1 MLVRRTALNGWAL
14 LIASVFMV
22 SVFVVVLKIMNPT
35 EVHIFL
41 EGKETVLSQ
50 VLRSY
55 TLYDVVILIAATLLA
70 GSTSM
75 YLLLFDRGLRSVEL
89 PYERKIASYER
100 ILPSLKEDEQKVF
113 KAVLESDGII
123 AQSELSEITGVSK
136 SNVSRALDLLESRG
150 YVERRRRGMGNV
162 IVLQ

>member
-55 TLYDVVILIAATLLA
+55 TLYDVIILIGAALSA
-70 GSTSM
+70 GLTSM
-75 YLLLFDRGLRSVEL
+75 YLLTFDRGLRSVEL

-100 ILPSLKEDEQKVF
+100 ILHTLKEDEQKVF
-113 KAVLESDGII
+113 KAVLDSDGIV
-123 AQSELSEITGVSK
+123 AQSELSEMTGVSK
-136 SNVSRALDLLESRG
+136 SSVSRALDLLESRG

>member
-55 TLYDVVILIAATLLA
+55 TIYDVVVLIAAAVSA
-70 GSTSM
+70 GLTSM
-75 YLLLFDRGLRSVEL
+75 YLLTFDRGLRSMEL
-89 PYERKIASYER
+89 PYERKLASYER
-100 ILPSLKEDEQKVF
+100 ILPTLKDDEQKVF
-113 KAVLESDGII
+113 KAVLDSDGII

>member
-35 EVHIFL
+35 EVHVFL
-41 EGKETVLSQ
+41 EGEETVLSQ

-55 TLYDVVILIAATLLA
+55 TVYDVVILIAAAASA
-70 GSTSM
+70 GLTSM
-75 YLLLFDRGLRSVEL
+75 YLLTFDRGLKSVEL
-89 PYERKIASYER
+89 PYERKLASYER
-100 ILPSLKEDEQKVF
+100 ILPTLKEDEQKVL
-113 KAVLESDGII
+113 KAVLDSDGIV
-123 AQSELSEITGVSK
+123 AQSELSELAGVSK